1 MRKLQLLFLS
11 FLLILF
17 VPFVI
22 QKFQSVP
29 KEDKTEVTKIE
40 SASLPDETASG
51 QSDEDILKMLNEA
64 EGNGEVQVADTN
76 VLNSEADSLLA
87 ASSIHESYGI
97 YGKPLTD
104 CGDEKQ
110 EELNP
115 WSAFF
120 IGLIGGFAALFFP
133 CTFPM
138 IPMTMSFFLKG
149 SEKGKG
155 TRNAILYG
163 FSIFLVYFLL
173 SMPFNFGL
181 LGGDALS
188 NFSTNVWVNLIFF
201 IIFMVFAV
209 SLFGFFDLSL
219 PSSIANKM
227 DSKSSTG
234 DFIGIFFMAFTL
246 AIVSFSCTGPI
257 LGLVLASAKDAKFI
271 TPAFSGFGL
280 GLGIPFAIF
289 ALFPKIMAKLPKS
302 GSWLD
307 VVKTVFA
314 YIELAF
320 AFKFLSNADMVMQWG
335 LLKREQFVILWI
347 LVSVLMGLYLI
358 GKFAFKPEYRIK
370 PTSATKIIAIVSF
383 GFAIYLSTD
392 FFGGELSYISGF
404 PPPKTYSIRE
414 YKGHFDQNSNQYE
427 QALAIAKKENKL
439 LFIDFTGHACVNCR
453 KMEENVWPDKLV
465 YEDVKNKFII
475 LSLFVDEKTVLS
487 EKDKG
492 FSKKLN
498 KEIVTVGDKWSDHQA
513 SNLHHLSQP
522 QYAIIEPNSG
532 RMVNHPLSGYNDVEV
547 FKRFIDCAIN
557 YKKENP

>member
-1 MRKLQLLFLS
+1 MKKLV
-11 FLLILF
+11 ILF
-17 VPFVI
+17 IAFLFILV
-22 QKFQSVP
+22 VP
-29 KEDKTEVTKIE
+29 KLISSFSKESKVTTVETTIEKADSSQEVLSDELSDLFAAEDSQAVNVINDVKKTE
-40 SASLPDETASG
+40 
-51 QSDEDILKMLNEA
+51 Q
-64 EGNGEVQVADTN
+64 
-76 VLNSEADSLLA
+76 DSLLNSA
-87 ASSIHESYGI
+87 ESHNNYGI
-97 YGKPLTD
+97 FGAPLTD
-104 CGDEKQ
+104 CGDQKQ

-120 IGLIGGFAALFFP
+120 IGLLGGLAALFFP

-173 SMPFNFGL
+173 SLPFNFGL

-201 IIFMVFAV
+201 VIFIVFAV

-289 ALFPKIMAKLPKS
+289 ALFPKAMAKLPKS

-307 VVKTVFA
+307 IVKNVFA

-320 AFKFLSNADMVMQWG
+320 AFKFLSNADLVMRWG
-335 LLKREQFVILWI
+335 LLKREQFVVIWVI
-347 LVSVLMGLYLI
+347 IAVLMGLYLI
-358 GKFAFKPEYRIK
+358 GKFAFKAEYLIK
-370 PTSATKIIAIVSF
+370 AGISTNILGVSSF
-383 GFAIYLSTD
+383 VFALYLMTD
-392 FFGGELSYISGF
+392 FFGGELNLISGF

-414 YKGHFDQNSNQYE
+414 YKGHFEQNENQYDL
-427 QALAIAKKENKL
+427 ALEKAKMENKI
-439 LFIDFTGHACVNCR
+439 LFVDFTGHACVNCR

-465 YEDVKNKFII
+465 YEDVKNNFVIV
-475 LSLFVDEKTVLS
+475 SLFVDEKTPLPIAERKYS
-487 EKDKG
+487 Q
-492 FSKKLN
+492 KLK
-498 KEIVTVGDKWSDHQA
+498 KEIVTVGDKWSDFQ
-513 SNLHHLSQP
+513 STNMHHLSQP
-522 QYAIIEPNSG
+522 QYALVDPKSG
-532 RMVNHPLSGYNDVEV
+532 RIINQPLANYNEVEV
-547 FKRFIDCAIN
+547 FKKFIDCAIK
-557 YKKENP
+557 YKKENL

>member
-1 MRKLQLLFLS
+1 MKKLVA
-11 FLLILF
+11 LF
-17 VPFVI
+17 VVFVLI
-22 QKFQSVP
+22 IALP
-29 KEDKTEVTKIE
+29 KLFFKPVEKAKHEEPTIT
-40 SASLPDETASG
+40 S
-51 QSDEDILKMLNEA
+51 
-64 EGNGEVQVADTN
+64 
-76 VLNSEADSLLA
+76 ADSTSQKELDDINKLFGEEGQVGETNDSFPTEAVA
-87 ASSIHESYGI
+87 ADSATIADDGYGV

-104 CGDEKQ
+104 CGDDKH

-120 IGLIGGFAALFFP
+120 IGLLGGFAALFFP

-173 SMPFNFGL
+173 SLPFNFGL

-188 NFSTNVWVNLIFF
+188 NFSTNIWVNLAFFVIFL
-201 IIFMVFAV
+201 VFAI
-209 SLFGFFDLSL
+209 SLFGFFDISL

-289 ALFPKIMAKLPKS
+289 ALFPKAMAKLPKS

-307 VVKTVFA
+307 VVKNVFA

-320 AFKFLSNADMVMQWG
+320 AFKFLSNADLVIQWG
-335 LLKREQFVILWI
+335 LLKREQFVIIWI
-347 LVSVLMGLYLI
+347 IIAILMGLYLI
-358 GKFAFKPEYRIK
+358 GKFAFKAEYLIK
-370 PTSATKIIAIVSF
+370 AGLTTNILGITSFI
-383 GFAIYLSTD
+383 FAIYLMTD
-392 FFGGELSYISGF
+392 FFGGELNLISGF
-404 PPPKTYSIRE
+404 PPPKTYSISE
-414 YKGHFDQNSNQYE
+414 YKGHFEQHENQYDL
-427 QALAIAKKENKL
+427 ALEKAKKENKI
-439 LFIDFTGHACVNCR
+439 LFVDFTGHACVNCR
-453 KMEENVWPDKLV
+453 KMEENVWPDKMV
-465 YEDVKNKFII
+465 YEDMKNKFVIV
-475 LSLFVDEKTVLS
+475 SLFVDEKTSLPEN
-487 EKDKG
+487 EKRYSQKL
-492 FSKKLN
+492 KKEL
-498 KEIVTVGDKWSDHQA
+498 VTVGDKWSDFQ
-513 SNLHHLSQP
+513 STNMHHLSQP
-522 QYAIIEPNSG
+522 QYALIDPNSG
-532 RMVNHPLSGYNDVEV
+532 RIINEPLANYNEVGV
-547 FKRFIDCAIN
+547 FKKFIDCAIN
-557 YKKENP
+557 YKKQNP